1 MKTLLLVIVF
11 ALLPL
16 VFVNAQDKKVEDAR
30 THQTYTVGYTDVS
43 CPECQGW
50 GWRLG
55 EGFKF
60 STPGSESAGN
70 TNQATRQKGVSN
82 SSVDRIRCMDC
93 NGTGKIS
100 VKYYKPTL

>member
-30 THQTYTVGYTDVS
+30 THQTYTVAYKDVTCS
-43 CPECQGW
+43 ECQGW

-60 STPGSESAGN
+60 GPPASSTGQSS
-70 TNQATRQKGVSN
+70 NQALRQKGVSN

-100 VKYYKPTL
+100 VKYYKATL